1 MSGMFD
7 EELRAQLA
15 QAREDLAKAHAAGDA
30 DGVQAYE
37 GRISG
42 LLRMAAKH
50 GIKLPHTSA
59 EESGE
64 G

>member
-1 MSGMFD
+1 MTGMFD
-7 EELRAQLA
+7 EELRDQLD
-15 QAREDLAKAHAAGDA
+15 QAREALALARA
-30 DGVQAYE
+30 DGDLDGIQAYQ

-50 GIKLPHTSA
+50 GIELPHTPE
-59 EESGE
+59 EESGD